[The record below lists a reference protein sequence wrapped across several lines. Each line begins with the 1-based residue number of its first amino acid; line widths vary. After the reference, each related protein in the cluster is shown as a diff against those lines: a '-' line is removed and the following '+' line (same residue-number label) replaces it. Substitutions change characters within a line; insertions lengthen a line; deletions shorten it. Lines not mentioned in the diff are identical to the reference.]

1 MYVRYVAAP
10 AEHGGVQGAH
20 AGSQQEPR
28 QALGRARPVNPA
40 PLIPSTCIGNS
51 VCFWKSL
58 SFIMSIF
65 RLFRFFFTVT
75 CYYYYINRSIKTTLL
90 TESRTLN
97 SSVNCCFKITLISNI
112 DTHIYIKHLIV
123 ICGL

>member
-58 SFIMSIF
+58 SFIIELC
-65 RLFRFFFTVT
+65 LFFDYSGFFSTVT
-75 CYYYYINRSIKTTLL
+75 CYYY
-90 TESRTLN
+90 
-97 SSVNCCFKITLISNI
+97 
-112 DTHIYIKHLIV
+112 
-123 ICGL
+123 